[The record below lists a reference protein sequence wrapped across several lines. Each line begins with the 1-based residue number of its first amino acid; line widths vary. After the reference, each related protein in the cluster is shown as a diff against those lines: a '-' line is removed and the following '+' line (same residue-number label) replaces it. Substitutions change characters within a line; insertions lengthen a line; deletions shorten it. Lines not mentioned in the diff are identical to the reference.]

1 MIYCHRNVSEILTL
15 MTSTSK
21 ECIICHNWYALDKG
35 FRFQSSVCNGCH
47 NALMMSAI
55 LISHGI
61 DYRWN

>member
-1 MIYCHRNVSEILTL
+1 

-21 ECIICHNWYALDKG
+21 ECIICHNWYVLDKG